1 MQASSELGS
10 SAGRTWLLAT
20 GLALGLALSVGALG
34 ASAVAAKSKPKH
46 HHTKV
51 HNSTTA
57 VPKGCPS
64 AAEVSADLQQ
74 TVGTPNR
81 RPPHHRQ
88 GAPAD
93 LPLPQQPG
101 GGG

>member
-46 HHTKV
+46 HHT
-51 HNSTTA
+51 TGA
-57 VPKGCPS
+57 Q
-64 AAEVSADLQQ
+64 LQD
-74 TVGTPNR
+74 GGA
-81 RPPHHRQ
+81 Q
-88 GAPAD
+88 G
-93 LPLPQQPG
+93 LSLG
-101 GGG
+101 G